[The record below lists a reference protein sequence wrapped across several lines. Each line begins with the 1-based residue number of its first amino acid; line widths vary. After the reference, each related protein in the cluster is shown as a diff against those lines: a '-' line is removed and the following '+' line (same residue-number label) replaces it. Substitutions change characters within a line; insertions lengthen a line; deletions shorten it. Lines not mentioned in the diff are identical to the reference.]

1 MLPKEPQRFKTNPH
15 RHSLGLNIS
24 VFTHTSGTTGGALRG
39 QDKVLSE
46 HRGSS
51 LIERY
56 VDPND
61 PGLNLDWDAN
71 TLSLNLSAASNTP
84 DLSQYYKFRV
94 ISTKK
99 FAP

>member
-1 MLPKEPQRFKTNPH
+1 MQILQKSRATKPDEWVQGKDLVT
-15 RHSLGLNIS
+15 
-24 VFTHTSGTTGGALRG
+24 A
-39 QDKVLSE
+39 E

-61 PGLNLDWDAN
+61 DAINANWDAN
-71 TLSLNLSAASNTP
+71 TMNLALESSTTAFSTP

-94 ISTKK
+94 ISTKQ